1 MAFTLGGMGSAKTN
15 FYNDAFKRAGYEEA
29 AVKVQ
34 SLWVDGKKEEAIRAV
49 PEEMILKTSLIGTS
63 DMVRERLRA
72 YRDAGVTTMRLSTGG
87 SNWKERTDS
96 LAEAVDL
103 VNNETGSW

>member
-1 MAFTLGGMGSAKTN
+1 MGSAQTN
-15 FYNDAFKRAGYEEA
+15 FYNDAFRRAGYEDA

-34 SLWVDGKKEEAIRAV
+34 SLWVEGKKDEAIREV
-49 PEEMILKTSLIGTS
+49 PEEMILKTNLIGTE

-87 SNWKERTDS
+87 SDWIERTDS
-96 LAEAVDL
+96 LAQAVDL
-103 VNNETGSW
+103 VKREADTWS